1 MPYGTMQSSR
11 IRGPSYAAASPTSIS
26 TPSDIAVN
34 TPPTNNAFSPNNAP
48 SPLTRIQNMR
58 VTTDRAHMF
67 VEGRHGALVKSM
79 HREEK
84 E

>member
-11 IRGPSYAAASPTSIS
+11 IRGPSYATASPMSTS
-26 TPSDIAVN
+26 TPSDIVVD
-34 TPPTNNAFSPNNAP
+34 TPPNNNALSPSNAP
-48 SPLTRIQNMR
+48 SPLTRVQNMKEAM
-58 VTTDRAHMF
+58 DRAHMF

-79 HREEK
+79 HREER